1 MKFAEKF
8 AEWDWD
14 RDTQDDERLA
24 EAWALLQDYLVSI
37 GESASPPGPQDTPLG
52 LLIEALRPSDD

>member
-1 MKFAEKF
+1 MKCAECDHD
-8 AEWDWD
+8 A
-14 RDTQDDERLA
+14 QDDERLA
-24 EAWALLQDYLVSI
+24 DAWALLQDYLVSI

>member
-1 MKFAEKF
+1 MRCWNCGEENGTWA
-8 AEWDWD
+8 
-14 RDTQDDERLA
+14 LA
-24 EAWALLQDYLVSI
+24 EAWALVQDYLVSI